1 MIKKSLLLFS
11 LTLFISC
18 VQNVFAKEGSSKILV
33 AYYSQTGNTKR
44 AAEKIANLTN
54 ANLFEI
60 IPETPYPENHD
71 PCLEKQI
78 NDIKTNARPKIKNW
92 LSDINSYDT
101 IFVGYPIWYYQAP
114 LVINTFLESYN
125 LSGKKVIPFCT
136 SGGYPIANSI
146 KELKPSAP
154 NALWQKGLRVSGRQN
169 EVESWLEELNMKT
182 YKIKITANGKTLS
195 AILED
200 NATSRDLIKKMPL
213 TLNMMDLYNREMCYR
228 FGRNGLAT
236 EELRSDGYKIGDIA
250 YWPPA
255 GSLVILYRQNGEEFE
270 RAHLGNIESGVE
282 LFETTGNTRVTFEL
296 AE

>member
-1 MIKKSLLLFS
+1 
-11 LTLFISC
+11 
-18 VQNVFAKEGSSKILV
+18 
-33 AYYSQTGNTKR
+33 
-44 AAEKIANLTN
+44 
-54 ANLFEI
+54 
-60 IPETPYPENHD
+60 
-71 PCLEKQI
+71 
-78 NDIKTNARPKIKNW
+78 
-92 LSDINSYDT
+92 
-101 IFVGYPIWYYQAP
+101 
-114 LVINTFLESYN
+114 
-125 LSGKKVIPFCT
+125 
-136 SGGYPIANSI
+136 
-146 KELKPSAP
+146 
-154 NALWQKGLRVSGRQN
+154 
-169 EVESWLEELNMKT
+169 MKT

-282 LFETTGNTRVTFEL
+282 LFETTGSTRVTFEL

>member
-18 VQNVFAKEGSSKILV
+18 VQNVFAKEGSSKTLV

-60 IPETPYPENHD
+60 IPETPYPEKHD

-78 NDIKTNARPKIKNW
+78 NDIKTNARPKIRNR

-136 SGGYPIANSI
+136 SGGYPIENSI
-146 KELKPSAP
+146 KALKPSAP
-154 NALWQKGLRVSGRQN
+154 NALWQK
-169 EVESWLEELNMKT
+169 
-182 YKIKITANGKTLS
+182 
-195 AILED
+195 
-200 NATSRDLIKKMPL
+200 
-213 TLNMMDLYNREMCYR
+213 
-228 FGRNGLAT
+228 
-236 EELRSDGYKIGDIA
+236 
-250 YWPPA
+250 
-255 GSLVILYRQNGEEFE
+255 
-270 RAHLGNIESGVE
+270 
-282 LFETTGNTRVTFEL
+282 
-296 AE
+296 